1 MNGVILF
8 VDDKLDEY
16 IVKESDIER
25 SLENELFEELRKQY
39 PVLGVR
45 NLDLAE
51 EAIKSIGSFSA
62 IILDWVYDNTE
73 LLLNAGEDASVLS
86 GMRISREGSDTL
98 DFLKHNEF
106 YSLIYIFSNEDVK
119 GRYGAELTKKYQKRI
134 KFRIKGDSKNQAK
147 QIAKE
152 IIKWRERNQ
161 NLSIPNVWTK
171 TINQSVQKILLELSD
186 ADHNWIRELGQTAK
200 DDGVSGEIFIVEVL
214 QYLLAEGLTQDPS
227 LIASIKQ
234 YVSPDEASEQTAAPS
249 DEKSVARLFRRI
261 FYTRLDRDAPV
272 MTGDICRLSPKKF
285 GIIITPEC
293 DIKNVIKD
301 QSKTFEL
308 LTFRKDSFDSFL
320 SLQLNY
326 EYKRDLYNVWKGT
339 KKGGGKLDK
348 LRTRFNNGDSTFHIL
363 PSFPFNET
371 KLGLSVAMDLSEG
384 CERFSHDAIKNKR
397 TYRLNAPFIQQLRQR
412 YISHLGRVG
421 TPSLPLSVR
430 NLNLK

>member
-16 IVKESDIER
+16 IVKENDIER

-62 IILDWVYDNTE
+62 IILDWVFDNTE

-106 YSLIYIFSNEDVK
+106 YSLIYVFSNEDVK
-119 GRYGAELTKKYQKRI
+119 GLYGAELLKKYQKRI

-152 IIKWRERNQ
+152 IITWRERNQ
-161 NLSIPNVWTK
+161 NLSIPSAWTR
-171 TINQSVQKILLELSD
+171 TINQSVQKILLELSN
-186 ADHNWIRELGQTAK
+186 ADQNWIKELGQTAK
-200 DDGVSGEIFIVEVL
+200 DDGVSGEIFIVEIL
-214 QYLLAEGLTQDPS
+214 QYLLAESLTQDPS

-234 YVSPDEASEQTAAPS
+234 YVSPNEANEQSAAPS
-249 DEKSVARLFRRI
+249 DARSVARLFRRI
-261 FYTRLDRDAPV
+261 FYTKLNKDAPV
-272 MTGDICRLSPKKF
+272 MTGDICKLSSKKF
-285 GIIITPEC
+285 GIIVTPEC
-293 DIKNVIKD
+293 DIKDVIKD
-301 QSKTFEL
+301 QSRKFEL
-308 LTFRKDSFDSFL
+308 LTFRKDSFDWFL
-320 SLQLNY
+320 SSQLNY
-326 EYKRDLYNVWKGT
+326 EYKRALFDEWNSTSKG
-339 KKGGGKLDK
+339 KGKLDK

-371 KLGLSVAMDLSEG
+371 KLGLSAAMDLSAG
-384 CERFSHDAIKNKR
+384 CERFTHDAIKNKR

-412 YISHLGRVG
+412 YISHFGRVG